1 MNSSVKISIVTH
13 VRLIG
18 RLFSS
23 YAQNGLGISG
33 ALANG
38 DVFRPSIDGVFLYL
52 QISDLSEARHL
63 VQ

>member
-1 MNSSVKISIVTH
+1 MEC

-18 RLFSS
+18 RLFSPH
-23 YAQNGLGISG
+23 AQNGLGISG